1 MQKSERPGRGRGAKA
16 KPPVHDCG
24 QVIERLRALIADGS
38 YEPGS
43 KLPPERE
50 LALQL
55 GVGRP
60 AIREAIKAL
69 SILDVIES
77 RRGAGTFVRT
87 QESRQAGWPE
97 RASLNN
103 TNFGMLELLE
113 VRKMFEPRAAW
124 LAAARANEND
134 LRRIDAARRA
144 LEDAGED
151 WRRIVDLD
159 FELHTA
165 IVCAAGNP
173 VLAWIH
179 RLLMPV
185 MLESR
190 SITARSAA
198 DRSRMHR
205 DHRAI
210 VDGILR
216 REPEA
221 AQQAMLD
228 HIHTIG
234 MDLITEGPEKPEARD
249 TGRATTRRRSH
260 V

>member
-1 MQKSERPGRGRGAKA
+1 MSKPVRPRRRETEKPASPRSTKAQPPARDRGR
-16 KPPVHDCG
+16 
-24 QVIERLRALIADGS
+24 VIERLRALIADSGDL
-38 YEPGS
+38 PGG

-50 LALQL
+50 LARQL

-69 SILDVIES
+69 GILDVIES
-77 RRGAGTFVRT
+77 RRGAGTFIKAPER
-87 QESRQAGWPE
+87 RQAGWPE
-97 RASLNN
+97 RASLND

-124 LAAARANEND
+124 LAAARASEND
-134 LRRIDAARRA
+134 LRQIDAARRA
-144 LEDAGED
+144 LEKAGDD
-151 WRRIVDLD
+151 WQRIAALD
-159 FELHTA
+159 FDLHTA

-185 MLESR
+185 MLKSR
-190 SITARSAA
+190 SITARAAA
-198 DRSRMHR
+198 DRSRMHQ

-210 VDGILR
+210 IDAIIQ

-234 MDLITEGPEKPEARD
+234 MDLITEAPEKP
-249 TGRATTRRRSH
+249 
-260 V
+260 